1 MPAEKR
7 HRSGRSYWYLNQ
19 RVDNVAKKQYVG
31 PLSNPVIEFGFRHER
46 LANAERKAA
55 QKQAKSAAR
64 NWDAAEEVVDRYRK
78 QFQKIIKRW
87 LDYRGYRLYRG
98 SLQRI
103 HKRSKR
109 NRLTMTDM
117 TRDEFDALLTRAE
130 SGDEDAQQRLRLA
143 MFNDPD
149 TWLPLGDMTTHVEQ
163 KYVSLLTRGNWVAQ
177 ESLRMSIAEL
187 KRLLKIGDDSTICKL
202 AVDEVVINQLHL
214 RYQQRLA
221 ATPQATEAERDRIEK
236 RLNVARKRYKDAL
249 ELLANIKKVRAS
261 ELELL
266 AEHKIRSEVPA

>member
-7 HRSGRSYWYLNQ
+7 HRSGKSYWYLNQ

-55 QKQAKSAAR
+55 QHQAQSEAR

-78 QFQKIIKRW
+78 QFQVIIKRW

-103 HKRSKR
+103 RKRSKR
-109 NRLTMTDM
+109 NRLTMMDM

-130 SGDEDAQQRLRLA
+130 SGDEDAQQQLRLA
-143 MFNDPD
+143 MFNDPE
-149 TWLPLGDMTTHVEQ
+149 TWLPFGDMTDHVERH
-163 KYVSLLTRGNWVAQ
+163 YASLLTRGNWVAQ
-177 ESLRMSIAEL
+177 ESLKMSIAEL

-202 AVDEVVINQLHL
+202 AVDEVVLNQLHL
-214 RYQQRLA
+214 RYQQLLA

-236 RLNVARKRYKDAL
+236 RLNVARKRYKNAL
-249 ELLANIKKVRAS
+249 ELLANIKKVSAS

-266 AEHKIRSEVPA
+266 AEHKIRSEVPT